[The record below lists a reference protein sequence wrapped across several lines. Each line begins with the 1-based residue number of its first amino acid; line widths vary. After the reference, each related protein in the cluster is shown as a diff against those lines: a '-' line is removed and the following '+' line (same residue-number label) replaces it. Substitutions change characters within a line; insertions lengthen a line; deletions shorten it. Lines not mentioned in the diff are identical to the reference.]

1 VEHQTI
7 ALHVIGQ
14 STLLRTN
21 RASRQHFV
29 SMVTHII
36 RQQEA
41 TALKGGGCF

>member
-1 VEHQTI
+1 MEHQTI
-7 ALHVIGQ
+7 ALCLIGQ
-14 STLLRTN
+14 SSLLRTN

-29 SMVTHII
+29 SMVTHVI